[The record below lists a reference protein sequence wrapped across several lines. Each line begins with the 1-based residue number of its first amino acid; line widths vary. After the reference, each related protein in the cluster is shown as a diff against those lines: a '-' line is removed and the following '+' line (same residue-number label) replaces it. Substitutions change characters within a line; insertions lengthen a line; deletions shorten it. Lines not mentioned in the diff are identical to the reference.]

1 MGPSRKALW
10 HKATAESGGV
20 DYEYSYNGATHTGSL
35 NGEDEDGNPTSLT
48 FTYNDS
54 TDAITFVLP
63 LYVDGDTNAVN
74 IPVVYNRAE

>member
-1 MGPSRKALW
+1 MGLNADNMMQQI
-10 HKATAESGGV
+10 TGV
-20 DYEYSYNGATHTGSL
+20 DYEYSYNGTTHTGSL